1 MHSGSQR
8 PGNLGGFTAL
18 WRAAHFLEGESCE
31 IRCTLRSSS
40 TNRTNNMI
48 HKFKIGE
55 TVIFRPRERSARAEG
70 GTFTI
75 IGFAAESRGE
85 PIYRLKH
92 IEQELSQVARESEL
106 TKY

>member
-1 MHSGSQR
+1 MAPR
-8 PGNLGGFTAL
+8 
-18 WRAAHFLEGESCE
+18 
-31 IRCTLRSSS
+31 
-40 TNRTNNMI
+40 NMP

-55 TVIFRPRERSARAEG
+55 TVVFRPRERSARADG

-75 IGFAAESRGE
+75 IGFAQEGRGE

-92 IEQELSQVARESEL
+92 VEKELSQVARESEL

>member
-1 MHSGSQR
+1 M
-8 PGNLGGFTAL
+8 T
-18 WRAAHFLEGESCE
+18 
-31 IRCTLRSSS
+31 
-40 TNRTNNMI
+40 

-75 IGFAAESRGE
+75 IGFAPESGGE

-92 IEQELSQVARESEL
+92 TEQELSQVARESEL